1 LTGDPT
7 LSRTSEYWDIHAGQG
22 DENRAEWFAHPAV
35 AERLLQV
42 RDGKPLERWFI
53 DQYAAGRPLA
63 RALSIGCGVG
73 LFELG
78 LIRLGAIEHYDLYD
92 VSPVALETALASARA
107 FGVEDRIAIHQ
118 ADINH
123 VSLQHVSLQKEDYDL
138 VTFISSLHHVAD
150 LEQVLRRVL
159 TALKPDGLIFA
170 GEYTGPDRFAYPKP
184 DAAYAKRLYRALDPA
199 LKCPW
204 PELPQPVP
212 EDVIAADPTE
222 SIHSSEIIATVQRV
236 FGNIEL
242 TPYGYTLTFILWW
255 GLNHDALYE
264 TEQGRE
270 FVTTLLDLDRGPVIS
285 GALPNYFHYALGSK
299 TAHEAGGYGAVD
311 PLETVTNALA
321 DAVDVPAT
329 ENTRSPVC

>member
-1 LTGDPT
+1 MPAKVTKTALNGSPT
-7 LSRTSEYWDIHAGQG
+7 LRLRSACCRSAMVSLLNAGSLISTR
-22 DENRAEWFAHPAV
+22 RAARA
-35 AERLLQV
+35 R
-42 RDGKPLERWFI
+42 
-53 DQYAAGRPLA
+53 A

-123 VSLQHVSLQKEDYDL
+123 VSLQKEDYDL

-170 GEYTGPDRFAYPKP
+170 SEYTGPDRFAYPKP

-270 FVTTLLDLDRGPVIS
+270 FVTTLLDLDRGLVIS
-285 GALPNYFHYALGSK
+285 GALPNYFHYLSARKPPTKRGVTAL
-299 TAHEAGGYGAVD
+299 
-311 PLETVTNALA
+311 L
-321 DAVDVPAT
+321 
-329 ENTRSPVC
+329 TRLKQSPTR